1 MSDFD
6 KKKPSIKNDTDTDEI
21 YEIPDIVT
29 GGTEYKEAKEPKLK
43 KEKRVKPMKQTNL
56 EDNKEKHNKEN
67 KKHTFEM
74 RNKKHNRKAAQDDI
88 MEDLEFISEE
98 SVKDKS
104 RMAEGKPISHE
115 LVSKKKTLRRSVD
128 EMEAKKEKSVAFMR
142 RNIAFVGI
150 ACLVVVV
157 AICAIVIGVRSMKS
171 KKKAENKNHT
181 LSTQEY
187 EKDEHAEINELFA
200 NYYKAYAA
208 GDTEE
213 LVGYANPITDM
224 EKSYISMYS
233 LYIEKFD
240 NITCYTKTGADE
252 NSYIVSVAY
261 DLKYKNVETAA
272 PGLDFFYVRTN
283 DKGQVYID
291 NTYSSFNLNYQENPL
306 DDMIRQLITDYEA
319 GEDVIALQ
327 ANVQTRY
334 EEAIAKDADLKNM
347 IETTIINAI
356 NEWKTAQEQQAQ
368 QKAQEVANQ
377 VAAEQQQQDQQAAEQ
392 QQQDQQ
398 AADQQQQQDQQ
409 QAQTPTE
416 TEQKAWVY
424 ATETMN
430 IRQEPSEQSAVLA
443 SALQGS
449 ELRQLAVT
457 SDGWSKV
464 KTGDIVGYVK
474 TEYVTTQHP

>member
-6 KKKPSIKNDTDTDEI
+6 KKKPNIKNDTDTDEI

-29 GGTEYKEAKEPKLK
+29 GGSEHKEAKEPKIK
-43 KEKRVKPMKQTNL
+43 KEKRVKPMKQTNS
-56 EDNKEKHNKEN
+56 ENNKEKHNKEN

-74 RNKKHNRKAAQDDI
+74 KNKKHSKKAAQDDI

-115 LVSKKKTLRRSVD
+115 FVSKKKTLRRSVD

-157 AICAIVIGVRSMKS
+157 AICAIVIGVKSMKA
-171 KKKAENKNHT
+171 KKAAAEKNQT

-187 EKDEHAEINELFA
+187 EKDGHAEINELFV
-200 NYYKAYAA
+200 NYYRAYAA

-213 LVGYANPITDM
+213 MVGYANPITDM

-233 LYIEKFD
+233 QYIEKFD
-240 NITCYTKTGADE
+240 NIICYTKTGADE

-291 NTYSSFNLNYQENPL
+291 NTYSSFNLSYQENPL
-306 DDMIRQLITDYEA
+306 DDTIRQLINDYEA
-319 GEDVIALQ
+319 GEDVTALQ

-334 EEAIAKDADLKNM
+334 EEAIAQDADLKNM
-347 IETTIINAI
+347 IETTIVNAI
-356 NEWKTAQEQQAQ
+356 NEWKTAQDQQAQ
-368 QKAQEVANQ
+368 QKTQEAANQ
-377 VAAEQQQQDQQAAEQ
+377 VAADQQQQDQ
-392 QQQDQQ
+392 QQ

-409 QAQTPTE
+409 QTPTE

-430 IRQEPSEQSAVLA
+430 IRQEPNEQSAVLA